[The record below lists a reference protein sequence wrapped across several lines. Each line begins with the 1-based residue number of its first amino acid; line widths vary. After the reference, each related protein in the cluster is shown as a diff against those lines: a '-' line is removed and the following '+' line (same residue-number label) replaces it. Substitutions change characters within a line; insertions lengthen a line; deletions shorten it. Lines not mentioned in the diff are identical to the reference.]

1 MLFDPGAEEAVRDRC
16 VVSPPLRIAVG
27 GKTRRLGKQ
36 SRRQA
41 ELVDHLAE
49 TPDRGVVR
57 WMDAT
62 LIAASVKEPPYG
74 SGGMNP
80 RDPVHA

>member
-1 MLFDPGAEEAVRDRC
+1 
-16 VVSPPLRIAVG
+16 
-27 GKTRRLGKQ
+27 
-36 SRRQA
+36 
-41 ELVDHLAE
+41 
-49 TPDRGVVR
+49 VVR

-62 LIAASVKEPPYG
+62 LIAASVKKPPYG